1 MQTDTAPLGT
11 KKVDPQKLTLGFCP
25 HEAPVPTNSQKGG
38 WEESVWPPTQPEC
51 LGSAGRTG
59 AFLPGQGGMK
69 EGREESGWKN
79 PDGGVDWA
87 DPAASWH
94 RNYRASPHLRTF
106 FLLGLL
112 SPLSFPSRLF
122 FSASQGLL
130 SAKNP
135 LENQQADIWGVERQ
149 KRGEQLGKS
158 GYFQPWAVQ

>member
-1 MQTDTAPLGT
+1 
-11 KKVDPQKLTLGFCP
+11 
-25 HEAPVPTNSQKGG
+25 
-38 WEESVWPPTQPEC
+38 
-51 LGSAGRTG
+51 
-59 AFLPGQGGMK
+59 MK

-94 RNYRASPHLRTF
+94 RNFRASPHLQTF

-112 SPLSFPSRLF
+112 QPLSFPPQLF

-135 LENQQADIWGVERQ
+135 WKINKLTFGEWNDKNGVNN
-149 KRGEQLGKS
+149 
-158 GYFQPWAVQ
+158 